1 MPHQVWRRKIVQ
13 GIEEPTPEEVEKG
26 LEIEKEEEEDE
37 EDEDTPR
44 LEEIPEEGD
53 EEAKETDDEKKEQQE
68 LRQKYIEAYRESM
81 KAQLNSIVL
90 VDEHGNK
97 TKLKPKKPN
106 IPHS

>member
-1 MPHQVWRRKIVQ
+1 MIDQKMIERINELARKS
-13 GIEEPTPEEVEKG
+13 
-26 LEIEKEEEEDE
+26 
-37 EDEDTPR
+37 R
-44 LEEIPEEGD
+44 EGQL
-53 EEAKETDDEKKEQQE
+53 TDDEKKEQQE

>member
-1 MPHQVWRRKIVQ
+1 MIDQKMIDRINELARKS
-13 GIEEPTPEEVEKG
+13 
-26 LEIEKEEEEDE
+26 
-37 EDEDTPR
+37 R
-44 LEEIPEEGD
+44 EGQL
-53 EEAKETDDEKKEQQE
+53 TDDEKKEQQE

-97 TKLKPKKPN
+97 TKLKQKKPN

>member
-1 MPHQVWRRKIVQ
+1 MIDPKMIDRINELARKS
-13 GIEEPTPEEVEKG
+13 
-26 LEIEKEEEEDE
+26 
-37 EDEDTPR
+37 R
-44 LEEIPEEGD
+44 EGQL
-53 EEAKETDDEKKEQQE
+53 TDDEKKEQQE